1 MAADLYRVLAW
12 TGAKVE
18 QLSESPDR
26 DVAKKMLRAA
36 VQPAALVHGAKVLE
50 LNARGKSHERAFTKF
65 ATNGPA
71 SPDGSNSS
79 KLSKT
84 SKPLPPQTP
93 AEPMP
98 ERESVAPVV
107 EPSRLVVS
115 VKRASI
121 SVEVDDEQPAPAPA
135 RPPEVT
141 HAIDPTSGATVIGS
155 PDHEELAIERPHTV
169 SRAAARVD
177 NAADANALQ
186 CSKCGEE
193 PRAGVTRRTN
203 LGEETWGRIC
213 RKRADE
219 TRRKQ
224 SQKASAP
231 AAKDVITQ
239 RDAKPAKPTPKPQP
253 AAPRATSKPAP
264 QSTEKP
270 TPKLDAAA
278 SAATTLSLDDALG
291 LIEKHASLIGRLG
304 GLARAEELADVVEE
318 NGGPSTIVTAIRR
331 VMAVGG
337 R

>member
-18 QLSESPDR
+18 QLFEHADR
-26 DVAKKMLRAA
+26 DVAKRQWRATA
-36 VQPAALVHGAKVLE
+36 QPAAFALGATVLE
-50 LNARGKSHERAFTKF
+50 LNARGKSHEKALTKF
-65 ATNGPA
+65 ASSSPDK
-71 SPDGSNSS
+71 PDGSKSS
-79 KLSKT
+79 KSSRASK
-84 SKPLPPQTP
+84 SLPPQKP

-98 ERESVAPVV
+98 ERE
-107 EPSRLVVS
+107 PSRLTVS
-115 VKRASI
+115 VEHASI

-270 TPKLDAAA
+270 TPKLDAA
-278 SAATTLSLDDALG
+278 LG

-318 NGGPSTIVTAIRR
+318 NGGPSTIVAAIRR

>member
-26 DVAKKMLRAA
+26 DVAKKMFRAA

-79 KLSKT
+79 RASKS
-84 SKPLPPQTP
+84 SKPLPLQKP

-155 PDHEELAIERPHTV
+155 PDHEELTIERPHTV
-169 SRAAARVD
+169 SRAAERVD
-177 NAADANALQ
+177 NAADANALR

-239 RDAKPAKPTPKPQP
+239 RDA
-253 AAPRATSKPAP
+253 KPAP

-318 NGGPSTIVTAIRR
+318 NGGPSTIVNAIRR

>member
-26 DVAKKMLRAA
+26 DVAKKMFRAA

-79 KLSKT
+79 KPSKS
-84 SKPLPPQTP
+84 SKPLPLQKP

-155 PDHEELAIERPHTV
+155 PDHEELTIERPHTV
-169 SRAAARVD
+169 SRAAERVD
-177 NAADANALQ
+177 NAADANALR

-231 AAKDVITQ
+231 IEGTVSIPWPMEELRTLI
-239 RDAKPAKPTPKPQP
+239 
-253 AAPRATSKPAP
+253 AP

-278 SAATTLSLDDALG
+278 EAATTLSLDDALG
-291 LIEKHASLIGRLG
+291 LIEKHAALIGRLG